1 MDPASGLV
9 EGLGGKF
16 HDVEGTQ
23 YGCGV
28 IEVIIDSV
36 LVIAKRV
43 QRGDLDLLPPLG
55 GVTGARRHTR
65 FRSGPGSGL
74 TAGPVGRRR
83 CA

>member
-43 QRGDLDLLPPLG
+43 QRGDLDLLPLCLAALLEPD
-55 GVTGARRHTR
+55 AIH
-65 FRSGPGSGL
+65 GSG
-74 TAGPVGRRR
+74 AAQGHV
-83 CA
+83 